1 MKFKRSLHLF
11 LFERRRNMFTK
22 KITYT
27 DYNGVTR
34 TEDFM
39 FNLTKAELMERQMAT
54 ANGLDTI
61 LRQIIDSNDQAK
73 ITEAFKQIIL
83 KSYGEKSEDGKKFI
97 KVRNGVPLSEEFSQ
111 TEAYSELFMELST
124 DADKAAEFVN
134 NIIPAS
140 LASEAAKIQASDATN
155 NVVSTQ

>member
-1 MKFKRSLHLF
+1 
-11 LFERRRNMFTK
+11 MFTK

-39 FNLTKAELMERQMAT
+39 FNLTKAELMEKQMSIAG
-54 ANGLDTI
+54 GLDTV
-61 LRQIIDSNDQAK
+61 LRQIIDSNDQTK

-83 KSYGEKSEDGKKFI
+83 KSYGEKSEDGKHFI
-97 KVRNGVPLSEEFSQ
+97 KVRNGVPLSEAFSQ

-124 DADKAAEFVN
+124 DAEKAAEFVN
-134 NIIPAS
+134 HIIPAS
-140 LASEAAKIQASDATN
+140 LATEVANIKDSDSEN

>member
-1 MKFKRSLHLF
+1 
-11 LFERRRNMFTK
+11 MFTK
-22 KITYT
+22 RITYT
-27 DYNGVTR
+27 DYNGITR

-39 FNLTKAELMERQMAT
+39 FNLTKAELMEKQMAT

-61 LRQIIDSNDQAK
+61 LQQIIDENDQSK

-124 DADKAAEFVN
+124 DSNKAAEFVN
-134 NIIPAS
+134 SIIPKD
-140 LASEAAKIQASDATN
+140 LATEAAKLQAE

>member
-1 MKFKRSLHLF
+1 
-11 LFERRRNMFTK
+11 MFTK

-34 TEDFM
+34 TEEFM
-39 FNLTKAELMERQMAT
+39 FNLTKAELMEKQMST
-54 ANGLDTI
+54 AGGLDTV
-61 LRQIIDSNDQAK
+61 LRQIIDSNDQTK

-97 KVRNGVPLSEEFSQ
+97 KVRNGIPLSEEFSQ

-124 DADKAAEFVN
+124 NADAAAEFVN
-134 NIIPAS
+134 KIIPQS
-140 LASEAAKIQASDATN
+140 LAAEVSKIQARDAEDDATHT
-155 NVVSTQ
+155 S